1 MAKNNSK
8 GTLRLGIPSI
18 HVLDNP
24 CCKRTWVYNHYSK
37 SCKLFP
43 TNIANYYIYSHGQ
56 VLSSIDLPEFDLENK
71 SRILVSQGRK
81 GSSLTWFLS
90 FSQKKT
96 VFSLYF
102 LRGSMQ
108 KRDAFFCLYYC
119 LFTIQKM
126 YSRMFSTSCCTMYH
140 VIATVEDNEMVWNW
154 ISQEQNMT
162 FSWNKRIFKLYLKEY
177 FYRHYFK

>member
-1 MAKNNSK
+1 MTPDPLAQYANSCKKMAKNNSK

-81 GSSLTWFLS
+81 GSSLTWFFVIFTEKNSIFTL
-90 FSQKKT
+90 FFEGQHAKKRCIFLPILLP
-96 VFSLYF
+96 VYYSKDVLKNVLY
-102 LRGSMQ
+102 LM
-108 KRDAFFCLYYC
+108 LYYV
-119 LFTIQKM
+119 
-126 YSRMFSTSCCTMYH
+126 SC
-140 VIATVEDNEMVWNW
+140 
-154 ISQEQNMT
+154 
-162 FSWNKRIFKLYLKEY
+162 
-177 FYRHYFK
+177 YRNCWR